1 MSFFP
6 NAQHTPIHVQDATLT
21 AFGGDQNHHAS
32 GPVTVAGPHHFAGNQ
47 NIYQGLSLKGTSLHL
62 RLLSDSLTIE

>member
-6 NAQHTPIHVQDATLT
+6 NAQRTPIHIQGATLT

-32 GPVTVAGPHHFAGNQ
+32 GSVTVAGPHHFAGNQ
-47 NIYQGLSLKGTSLHL
+47 NIYQGLSLKGASLPL
-62 RLLSDSLTIE
+62 TLLF

>member
-6 NAQHTPIHVQDATLT
+6 NGHHTAIQIQDATLT
-21 AFGGDQNHHAS
+21 AVGGDQNNHTS

-47 NIYQGLSLKGTSLHL
+47 NIYQGLSLKGISLHL
-62 RLLSDSLTIE
+62 CLLLDSLTIE